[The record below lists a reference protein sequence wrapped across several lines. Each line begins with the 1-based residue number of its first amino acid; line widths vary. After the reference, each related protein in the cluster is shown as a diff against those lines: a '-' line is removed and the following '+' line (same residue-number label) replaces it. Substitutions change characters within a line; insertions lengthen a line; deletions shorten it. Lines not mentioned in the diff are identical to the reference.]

1 MRKILPILAALLF
14 AAPAL
19 AADSEIVRT
28 RGAQFGFVALNVAD
42 MEKSLA
48 FYKGLLGLTEQFRND
63 TPAYLEVG
71 VDFPDNKAGPRLLL
85 VAPKNRKGPIA
96 KGDGFSR
103 ISLYVTGIEAVV
115 ARLQAGGAEIARP
128 LVDNKKFK
136 VKIAFAKDPDGYSV
150 ELLEN
155 YD

>member
-1 MRKILPILAALLF
+1 MRKILLTLAALLF
-14 AAPAL
+14 AVPAL
-19 AADSEIVRT
+19 AAEPEIVRT

-42 MEKSLA
+42 MGKSLA

-63 TPAYLEVG
+63 TPDYLEVG
-71 VDFPDNKAGPRLLL
+71 VDFPDNKVGPRLLL

-103 ISLYVTGIEAVV
+103 VALYVTGIEAVV
-115 ARLQAGGAEIARP
+115 QRVQAGGAEIARP

-136 VKIAFAKDPDGYSV
+136 VKIAFVKDPDGYSV